1 MPREAQELVRQGG
14 FKDAEKFFI
23 LSFEG
28 TVTEKR
34 YFESLRASSLFNDC
48 GLIETIPLSRKKT
61 AALGSNPNV
70 VKSLLKSAKDDF
82 NFRST
87 DEFWLIID
95 RDQWESIHHIDLSKL
110 VEDCKNED
118 NFFIAMSN
126 PCFEI
131 WLIFHHT
138 DLTRYSEDELD
149 KIKENVKI
157 SNKKHHIDTVLEE
170 LIGHAYNK
178 RPKAEDFIPHTYS
191 AIRTAAKYHTEGEDL
206 PTNIGSDVYILVQKL
221 IK

>member
-1 MPREAQELVRQGG
+1 M
-14 FKDAEKFFI
+14 
-23 LSFEG
+23 
-28 TVTEKR
+28 
-34 YFESLRASSLFNDC
+34 
-48 GLIETIPLSRKKT
+48 
-61 AALGSNPNV
+61 
-70 VKSLLKSAKDDF
+70 VKSLLKAAKEEF

-138 DLTRYSEDELD
+138 DLTRYSEDELN
-149 KIKENVKI
+149 KIKENIKI

-191 AIRTAAKYHTEGEDL
+191 AIRTAAKYHVEGEDL
-206 PTNIGSDVYILVQKL
+206 PTNIGSDVYILVRKL